1 MFWHVFVLVSRTIW
15 DRRFSQIQEWRSG
28 LSQQHHACLQQLHQL
43 FFKKIMQ
50 LSLNYS
56 PPLPSHFGAA
66 VANTRAI
73 AELEL
78 MHKTSAS
85 TPREHAALCKRRPF
99 CSFHWVQ
106 TRQTRQTR
114 PIDYSLLILFCHL
127 FPHVKLTLWKVLC
140 LNLGLPCSLLW
151 SNYAA
156 RNQIRLKR

>member
-1 MFWHVFVLVSRTIW
+1 MSRTIW
-15 DRRFSQIQEWRSG
+15 DSVKFRNEDPTWVNSTN
-28 LSQQHHACLQQLHQL
+28 CLQLHQL
-43 FFKKIMQ
+43 FSTK
-50 LSLNYS
+50 LCNWAS
-56 PPLPSHFGAA
+56 PLPSHFGAA

-106 TRQTRQTR
+106 TRQTR

-156 RNQIRLKR
+156 RNQIRLNR